1 MGDSGILQLMA
12 KDAKLSLLRLNDKIE
27 EAYLWNKKI

>member
-1 MGDSGILQLMA
+1 MGDGRILQLVA
-12 KDAKLSLLRLNDKIE
+12 KDAKLSYSDKIE